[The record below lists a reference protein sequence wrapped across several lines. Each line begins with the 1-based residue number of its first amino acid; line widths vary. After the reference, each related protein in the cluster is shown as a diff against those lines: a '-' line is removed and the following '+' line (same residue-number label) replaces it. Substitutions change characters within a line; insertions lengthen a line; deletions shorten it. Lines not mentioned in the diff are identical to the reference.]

1 MSVLQ
6 TSAYVGDVQTK
17 YASGRQRFIR
27 HVFAPDNAPSI
38 MWDHPE
44 TLCDLCDACKSE
56 FEAVGREARLQLHR
70 DEAPMEND
78 PRPGPDRVTV
88 PGVSSVR

>member
-6 TSAYVGDVQTK
+6 TSAFVAEVETK

-27 HVFAPDNAPSI
+27 HVFAPDNAPAM

-44 TLCDLCDACKSE
+44 TLCDHCDACKSE
-56 FEAVGREARLQLHR
+56 FASLGREKRMQLHR
-70 DEAPMEND
+70 DEAPMEID
-78 PRPGPDRVTV
+78 PLPADKVTV
-88 PGVSSVR
+88 PGVSSVA